1 MALKAVTLGTD
12 GVVDYVE
19 MPDGVRYTLGTV
31 SIYKLVRALVVG
43 NRQQRRALEAVNK
56 NGLTVVSLDADLLF
70 EMLKPRKARHAS
82 PLIPC
87 STTSGL
93 DSQTVTGKGKP
104 MNVESFDK
112 KLRALELQTGYLTK
126 LAKEGRENP
135 AVFQDM
141 VRTAA
146 TLTAQDEESSED
158 QSSEEDSAKGSE
170 LYDMCAKESKQAD
183 VAANLEDFRVNAKT
197 AETILDR
204 VGETSDKISDLVK
217 AGRKFNASR
226 ARADLHSISAQVED
240 ILTQTDLGQPWVGA
254 ALQKLA
260 TEAERLHNLFP
271 SVTV

>member
-158 QSSEEDSAKGSE
+158 QSSEEDSDKEKGQQQ
-170 LYDMCAKESKQAD
+170 SKQAD